1 VKNDF
6 YKEFPL
12 ESVLNDLSERKKCTE
27 VKTICSEETTT
38 IDLIFIAVNGIYFE
52 ERLIREF
59 LYFRVILCEILQK
72 FKSLLLIFFLIFIYQ
87 NCSSRN

>member
-1 VKNDF
+1 MKNDF

-12 ESVLNDLSERKKCTE
+12 ESVLNDLSERKNCTE

-38 IDLIFIAVNGIYFE
+38 TDLIFVIVNGINFE
-52 ERLIREF
+52 ERLIREI

-72 FKSLLLIFFLIFIYQ
+72 FNSLPIIFFHFYLSKLFV
-87 NCSSRN
+87 